1 VAFHFFSGN
10 GGSGKTFTAQA
21 LTQHLLEQAGGGQ
34 DSDVC
39 KVSIQALH
47 RKTLVY
53 CDDRVTSLD
62 KGSVFLYYLKKKDD
76 KLLTNCGVK
85 GTVPFEHCN

>member
-1 VAFHFFSGN
+1 MLSGISFFSGN

-39 KVSIQALH
+39 KVSLRALH

-53 CDDRVTSLD
+53 CDDHVTSLD
-62 KGSVFLYYLKKKDD
+62 EGSVFLYYLKKKE
-76 KLLTNCGVK
+76 LMTNIVK
-85 GTVPFEHCN
+85 GTIPFE

>member
-1 VAFHFFSGN
+1 MLSGISFFSGN

-39 KVSIQALH
+39 KVSLQA
-47 RKTLVY
+47 
-53 CDDRVTSLD
+53 
-62 KGSVFLYYLKKKDD
+62 
-76 KLLTNCGVK
+76 
-85 GTVPFEHCN
+85 